1 MLETLIVTLREGVE
15 AALVIGIA
23 VAYLNKS
30 GRTELIRW
38 VYGGLAAALVGSVA
52 LGIAFAKWKWNQDR
66 FEGWVMLACA
76 ALVGSLVFMMWRGGG
91 SMMSGVEAGVQ
102 KGFFSPAAGPG
113 AGLGVVLGVLFGGGS
128 VGVNLANFFR
138 MTRVILSLVVFK
150 LVVRGLHELAEKGV
164 TPASKTEMAWIG
176 PIARNEQFFIVAI
189 LALAAA

>member
-30 GRTELIRW
+30 GRSELIRW

-76 ALVGSLVFMMWRGGG
+76 ALVGSLVFMMWRAGKT
-91 SMMSGVEAGVQ
+91 MMSEIESGVQ
-102 KGFFSPAAGPG
+102 KAFSSPAAGPG
-113 AGLGVVLGVLFGGGS
+113 LMLFVFLMILREGVE
-128 VGVNLANFFR
+128 
-138 MTRVILSLVVFK
+138 TILL
-150 LVVRGLHELAEKGV
+150 
-164 TPASKTEMAWIG
+164 
-176 PIARNEQFFIVAI
+176 
-189 LALAAA
+189 LAAVTLNSE